1 MINRFRFSLAL
12 ATALTLGTLAC
23 TPAKAPGSNPED
35 MTPEEHQKAA
45 EEEKAKAAE
54 EEKAKAAEHEKEAA
68 SVGPSKPMTEATQK
82 AQHENQAETHES
94 YSEQHKAAGEAAAAG
109 GSKSK

>member
-1 MINRFRFSLAL
+1 MITRSRLSTAL
-12 ATALTLGTLAC
+12 ATALTLGTVAC

-54 EEKAKAAEHEKEAA
+54 HQQEAE

-94 YSEQHKAAGEAAAAG
+94 YSEQHKAAGEAAGAA

>member
-1 MINRFRFSLAL
+1 MIARSRLSIAL
-12 ATALTLGTLAC
+12 ATALTLGAFAC

-54 EEKAKAAEHEKEAA
+54 HEQQAE
-68 SVGPSKPMTEATQK
+68 SVGPSKPMTEETQK

-94 YSEQHKAAGEAAAAG
+94 YSEQHKAAGEAAGAG
-109 GSKSK
+109 GAKSK

>member
-1 MINRFRFSLAL
+1 MIARSRFPVAL
-12 ATALTLGTLAC
+12 AMTLMVGAVAC

-35 MTPEEHQKAA
+35 MTPEEHEKAA
-45 EEEKAKAAE
+45 Q
-54 EEKAKAAEHEKEAA
+54 EEKAKAAEHEQEAE
-68 SVGPSKPMTEATQK
+68 SVGPSKPMTEESQK

-94 YSEQHKAAGEAAAAG
+94 YSEQHKAAGEAAGAGGAG

>member
-1 MINRFRFSLAL
+1 MLVRSRLFAAL
-12 ATALTLGTLAC
+12 ATFFTLGAIAC

-54 EEKAKAAEHEKEAA
+54 HEQEAE
-68 SVGPSKPMTEATQK
+68 SVGPSKPMTEETQK

-94 YSEQHKAAGEAAAAG
+94 YSEQHKAAGEAASTG
-109 GSKSK
+109 GTKSK

>member
-1 MINRFRFSLAL
+1 MVIRRRFSTTL
-12 ATALTLGTLAC
+12 ATALALVAFAC

-54 EEKAKAAEHEKEAA
+54 HEQEAE
-68 SVGPSKPMTEATQK
+68 SVGPSKPMTEESQK

-94 YSEQHKAAGEAAAAG
+94 YSEQHKKAGEAAAGAG
-109 GSKSK
+109 GTGSKDNK